1 MIFIALLFGYDLP
14 DLPECVIDQC
24 EKDICIVETPEGW
37 VEVEKKPDY
46 KEGKRIECP
55 LWLIDPT

>member
-1 MIFIALLFGYDLP
+1 MIFVALLFAYDIP
-14 DLPECVIDQC
+14 DFSECVIDRC
-24 EKDICIVETPEGW
+24 EKDICTVETPEGW
-37 VEVEKKPDY
+37 VDVERKPDY